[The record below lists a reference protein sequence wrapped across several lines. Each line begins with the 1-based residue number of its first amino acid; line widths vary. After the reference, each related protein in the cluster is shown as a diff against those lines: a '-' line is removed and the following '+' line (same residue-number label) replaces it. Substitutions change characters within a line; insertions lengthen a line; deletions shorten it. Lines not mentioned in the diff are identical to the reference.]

1 MDEEK
6 QWACSA
12 CTYLNHYGMESCEI
26 CETQKPI
33 EMNWIDVGQ
42 ISKKDENKNILEE
55 DEDHS
60 VPIETARDIETG
72 RTPVGEEEE
81 DVLKDI
87 GINGYQ
93 GNSGVSIQDNFVSI
107 TSTSLRAR
115 T

>member
-1 MDEEK
+1 
-6 QWACSA
+6 
-12 CTYLNHYGMESCEI
+12 
-26 CETQKPI
+26 
-33 EMNWIDVGQ
+33 MNWIDVGQ
-42 ISKKDENKNILEE
+42 ISKKDENILEE

-60 VPIETARDIETG
+60 VPVETARDIETG
-72 RTPVGEEEE
+72 RTAGEEED